1 MGTPLYLHTVV
12 DNGESLDVGNAD
24 LFSFTSGLVTQ
35 AGPDGLLFNPS
46 TEQGFFSSVDADG
59 CGLNSVTVNAITTA
73 SWSNGSDATAW
84 HWQDLQQAFA
94 TALWA
99 VMQHA
104 GNSQNYPNYRYTAIP
119 WGKTG
124 RVACRD
130 PKFLYWGHHIPAAIR
145 ITAYDNDNDGAQVG
159 EVTVTY
165 STEGQSGGG
174 DVCGAINDLNGVLA
188 VFPPTSELAAIF
200 GAVTTIFCNALG
212 G

>member
-35 AGPDGLLFNPS
+35 AGPDGILFKPS

-59 CGLNSVTVNAITTA
+59 CGLNSVTVKAITTA

-84 HWQDLQQAFA
+84 HWQDLQDGFA

-99 VMQHA
+99 VMLHA
-104 GNSQNYPNYRYTAIP
+104 GNSQNYPNYSYTAFP

-130 PKFLYWGHHIPAAIR
+130 PKFLDWGHHIPAAIQ

-159 EVTVTY
+159 QVTVTY
-165 STEGQSGGG
+165 STEDQSGGG
-174 DVCGAINDLNGVLA
+174 DVCGTINDLNGVLT
-188 VFPPTSELAAIF
+188 VFPATSELAAIV
-200 GAVTTIFCNALG
+200 GVTTALHVC
-212 G
+212 